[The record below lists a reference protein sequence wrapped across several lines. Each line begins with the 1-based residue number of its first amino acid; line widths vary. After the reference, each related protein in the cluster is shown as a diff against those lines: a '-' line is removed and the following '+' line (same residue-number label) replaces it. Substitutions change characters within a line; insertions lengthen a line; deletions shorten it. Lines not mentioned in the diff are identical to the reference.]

1 MQTKAEIIRNINN
14 FVLTLLENNARKS
27 PIIAFASPLVS
38 RLAEKNI
45 NKLDFYLNA
54 LCDNEGKIDIENI
67 VSEMVDKVMQCDPFV
82 LNTSFIG
89 DITIGGGQI
98 RCTIPVVNMDLVLN
112 RSDIELFKNTMLN
125 KNL

>member
-1 MQTKAEIIRNINN
+1 MKY
-14 FVLTLLENNARKS
+14 FVDFGHGGNDSGAVNGSVL
-27 PIIAFASPLVS
+27 
-38 RLAEKNI
+38 EKNI

-82 LNTSFIG
+82 LNTSFTG

-98 RCTIPVVNMDLVLN
+98 RCTIPIVNMDLVLN